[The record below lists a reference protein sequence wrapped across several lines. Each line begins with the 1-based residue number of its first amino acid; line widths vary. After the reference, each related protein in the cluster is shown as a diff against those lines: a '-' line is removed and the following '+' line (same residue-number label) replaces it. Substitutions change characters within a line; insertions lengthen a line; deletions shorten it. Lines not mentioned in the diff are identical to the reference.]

1 MVFSMGNLLWRS
13 VTPILQLWMLAPK
26 IEILKRFVPLF
37 KPLDQLDKDLLVRQM
52 TGSDQ
57 IFHGNFGIREI
68 YDYVKSDFLVAL
80 VEDYMSED
88 SLIHRHGAIMRSIV
102 RAYAYTFRDEFSSPD
117 DMQELMWWMIEA
129 APNSHVPMLV
139 VMYNIIWRKVVAR
152 TNIPDE
158 LATRVVETPSPLPN
172 RERARRYAAM
182 MRSDI
187 PYIAEIFTLHA
198 ELDNNCR
205 DYVDD
210 MIRDIGSGIS
220 KEVVRLQALMELT
233 NVM

>member
-1 MVFSMGNLLWRS
+1 MVFSVGDLLWRS
-13 VTPILQLWMLAPK
+13 ITPILQLWMLAPK
-26 IEILKRFVPLF
+26 IEILKRFIPLF
-37 KPLDQLDKDLLVRQM
+37 KPLNPLDQDLLVRQM
-52 TGSDQ
+52 TDSDQ
-57 IFHGNFGIREI
+57 MFHGNSRIREI

-102 RAYAYTFRDEFSSPD
+102 RAYAYTFRDAFSSPD
-117 DMQELMWWMIEA
+117 DMQDLMWWMIEA

-158 LATRVVETPSPLPN
+158 LATRVVETPGPLPN
-172 RERARRYAAM
+172 RERARHYAAM

-187 PYIAEIFTLHA
+187 PYVAEIFTLHA
-198 ELDNNCR
+198 ELDNDCR

-210 MIRDIGSGIS
+210 MIRDIESGVS
-220 KEVVRLQALMELT
+220 KEIVRLQALMELT
-233 NVM
+233 NVT